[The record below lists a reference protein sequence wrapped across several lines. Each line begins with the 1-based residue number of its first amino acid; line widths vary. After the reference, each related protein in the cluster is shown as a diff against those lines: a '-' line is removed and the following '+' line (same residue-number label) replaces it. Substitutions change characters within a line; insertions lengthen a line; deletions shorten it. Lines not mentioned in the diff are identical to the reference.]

1 MLCYGVGMVLG
12 PQAIGL
18 GMDAFGPSGFGGALS
33 LFFGAYIL
41 LAVGRL
47 VLKAG
52 RG

>member
-1 MLCYGVGMVLG
+1 
-12 PQAIGL
+12 
-18 GMDAFGPSGFGGALS
+18 MDAFGPSGCGGALS

-47 VLKAG
+47 VLKTG